1 MPTAVV
7 CGFRYMHMPCAKNIY
22 KGRNIVK
29 YIVILGD
36 GMADYPVDE
45 LGGKTPLETANKPNI
60 DYMCAHG
67 TVGLVSNVPENLAP
81 GSDVANLS
89 AMGYD
94 PQKFYSGRSPLE
106 AVSIGV
112 DMKDTDVVFR
122 CNLVTVTEDEQ
133 NYDDK
138 IITDHSSDEITTD
151 EAKVLIQAIEENF
164 GNDMFKFYPGVSYR
178 HALVWDKGPMSF
190 TLTPPHDI
198 LEKRIGDYMP
208 KGEGAQY
215 LYDMMKRSYDI
226 LNNHPINLDRAK
238 RGLNKANSIWI
249 WGEGRKPQLES
260 FEKKFGIKGSVI
272 SAVDL
277 IKGIAICAGMDSIDV
292 EGATGNVHTNFDGK
306 ARAAVKALTD
316 GSDYVY
322 VHMEAPDEC
331 GHRHEIENKVK
342 SIELIDEKVVGYIRE
357 ELKNRGIDYKM
368 LIMPDHPTPLKLRT
382 HTRDSVPFVIYD
394 SSAERNSGI
403 DSYTEVNAAK
413 GGINIKDGYTLINM
427 LIDRK

>member
-1 MPTAVV
+1 MPTEVV

-138 IITDHSSDEITTD
+138 IITDHSSDEITT
-151 EAKVLIQAIEENF
+151 V
-164 GNDMFKFYPGVSYR
+164 
-178 HALVWDKGPMSF
+178 
-190 TLTPPHDI
+190 
-198 LEKRIGDYMP
+198 
-208 KGEGAQY
+208 
-215 LYDMMKRSYDI
+215 
-226 LNNHPINLDRAK
+226 
-238 RGLNKANSIWI
+238 
-249 WGEGRKPQLES
+249 
-260 FEKKFGIKGSVI
+260 
-272 SAVDL
+272 
-277 IKGIAICAGMDSIDV
+277 
-292 EGATGNVHTNFDGK
+292 
-306 ARAAVKALTD
+306 
-316 GSDYVY
+316 
-322 VHMEAPDEC
+322 
-331 GHRHEIENKVK
+331 
-342 SIELIDEKVVGYIRE
+342 
-357 ELKNRGIDYKM
+357 
-368 LIMPDHPTPLKLRT
+368 
-382 HTRDSVPFVIYD
+382 
-394 SSAERNSGI
+394 
-403 DSYTEVNAAK
+403 
-413 GGINIKDGYTLINM
+413 
-427 LIDRK
+427 